1 MNSFWQM
8 KRLIFVLVIFCSLFL
23 IMVIVNESFRQ
34 KTYYKSFKKIQ
45 IQTIN
50 PSRVIIDNCSWA
62 CHDSNN
68 YCKDHHIKYNSI
80 KRIDFLYNGII
91 RFLKSGLS
99 NVEGF
104 NYALNNIIFLVVL
117 WPLWMIYLF
126 MRVIFNNKNKNK

>member
-23 IMVIVNESFRQ
+23 IMVIVNESFSQ

-50 PSRVIIDNCSWA
+50 PSRVINDKCSWA
-62 CHDSNN
+62 CHDSTN

-126 MRVIFNNKNKNK
+126 MRVILNNKNKNK

>member
-126 MRVIFNNKNKNK
+126 IRVIFNNKNKIK

>member
-1 MNSFWQM
+1 M
-8 KRLIFVLVIFCSLFL
+8 
-23 IMVIVNESFRQ
+23 NESFRQ

-50 PSRVIIDNCSWA
+50 PSRVINDKCSWA

-91 RFLKSGLS
+91 RFLKSGVT